1 MDYQK
6 TWEVMNDL
14 ETSFNQIVTIET
26 LVNDLE
32 ASVNAQDLEEIK
44 TITKALVHYLPV
56 YLNQY
61 DKASKRAWNNTVLK
75 VAETDVPYRD
85 KISFTE
91 DQSPITFRDNL
102 YKEVVKFYEEN

>member
-14 ETSFNQIVTIET
+14 ETSFNRIITIET

-32 ASVNAQDLEEIK
+32 VASNEGNLEEIK
-44 TITKALVHYLPV
+44 VITKALVSYLPT

-75 VAETDVPYRD
+75 AAETDVPYRD
-85 KISFTE
+85 RIERSASLQQK
-91 DQSPITFRDNL
+91 DL
-102 YKEVVKFYEEN
+102 YQEVVKYYES

>member
-14 ETSFNQIVTIET
+14 EDSFNRIVTIET

-32 ASVNAQDLEEIK
+32 TASNRDDLEEMK
-44 TITKALVHYLPV
+44 TLSKALSSYLPV
-56 YLNQY
+56 YINQY

-75 VAETDVPYRD
+75 AAETDVPYRVGRSSSLQQKD
-85 KISFTE
+85 
-91 DQSPITFRDNL
+91 L
-102 YKEVVKFYEEN
+102 YSEVVKYYEQN

>member
-1 MDYQK
+1 MDYRK

-14 ETSFNQIVTIET
+14 EESFNRIITIET

-32 ASVNAQDLEEIK
+32 SASNEGNLEEIRV
-44 TITKALVHYLPV
+44 ITKALVSYLPT

-85 KISFTE
+85 RIE
-91 DQSPITFRDNL
+91 RSPSLHQKDL
-102 YKEVVKFYEEN
+102 YSEVVKYYEEN

>member
-14 ETSFNQIVTIET
+14 ETSFNRIITIET
-26 LVNDLE
+26 LINDLE
-32 ASVNAQDLEEIK
+32 VASNEGNLEEIK
-44 TITKALVHYLPV
+44 VITRALSSYLPT
-56 YLNQY
+56 YLSQY

-85 KISFTE
+85 RLK
-91 DQSPITFRDNL
+91 DQNI
-102 YKEVVKFYEEN
+102 YEEVVKYYESS

>member
-14 ETSFNQIVTIET
+14 EDSFNRIVTIET

-32 ASVNAQDLEEIK
+32 SAANAGHLEEIRV
-44 TITKALVHYLPV
+44 ITKALSSYLPT

-75 VAETDVPYRD
+75 VAETDVPYRERIARSSSLQQKD
-85 KISFTE
+85 
-91 DQSPITFRDNL
+91 L
-102 YKEVVKFYEEN
+102 YEEVVKFYES

>member
-14 ETSFNQIVTIET
+14 EESFNRIVTIET

-32 ASVNAQDLEEIK
+32 SASNEGNLEEIK
-44 TITKALVHYLPV
+44 VITKALVSYLPT

-85 KISFTE
+85 RLKDENIY
-91 DQSPITFRDNL
+91 Q
-102 YKEVVKFYEEN
+102 EVVKYYETEETVVEPVQ

>member
-32 ASVNAQDLEEIK
+32 ASVNAQDLEEIT

-56 YLNQY
+56 YINQY
-61 DKASKRAWNNTVLK
+61 DKVSKRAWNNTVLK
-75 VAETDVPYRD
+75 AAETDVPYRN
-85 KISFTE
+85 KLNE
-91 DQSPITFRDNL
+91 
-102 YKEVVKFYEEN
+102 Y

>member
-14 ETSFNQIVTIET
+14 EESFNRIITIET

-32 ASVNAQDLEEIK
+32 SASNRGDLEEVK
-44 TITKALVHYLPV
+44 TISKALSSYLPT
-56 YLNQY
+56 YINQY

-75 VAETDVPYRD
+75 AAEKDVPYRAQR
-85 KISFTE
+85 SPSLQ
-91 DQSPITFRDNL
+91 QSDL
-102 YKEVVKFYEEN
+102 YSEVVKYYEQS

>member
-1 MDYQK
+1 MDYRK

-14 ETSFNQIVTIET
+14 EESFNRIITIET

-32 ASVNAQDLEEIK
+32 SASNEGNLEEIRV
-44 TITKALVHYLPV
+44 ITKALVSYLPT

-75 VAETDVPYRD
+75 AAEVDVPYRV
-85 KISFTE
+85 E
-91 DQSPITFRDNL
+91 RSPSLHQKDL
-102 YKEVVKFYEEN
+102 YSEVVKYYEEN

>member
-14 ETSFNQIVTIET
+14 EESFNRIITIET

-32 ASVNAQDLEEIK
+32 SAANAGDLEEIRV
-44 TITKALVHYLPV
+44 ITKALVSYLPT
-56 YLNQY
+56 YLSQY

-75 VAETDVPYRD
+75 VAETDVPYRER
-85 KISFTE
+85 IAR
-91 DQSPITFRDNL
+91 SPSLHQKDL
-102 YKEVVKFYEEN
+102 YEEVVKFYES

>member
-14 ETSFNQIVTIET
+14 EESFNRIITIET

-32 ASVNAQDLEEIK
+32 SASNAGDLEEIK
-44 TITKALVHYLPV
+44 VITKALVSYLPT

-75 VAETDVPYRD
+75 VAETDVPYRER
-85 KISFTE
+85 IAR
-91 DQSPITFRDNL
+91 SPSLQQKDL
-102 YKEVVKFYEEN
+102 YEEVVKFYES